1 MPIPKNYILRLEFE
15 NRALV
20 AQQADLDARI
30 RELRVHLTLPKF
42 QTDTTI
48 QTQDVRN
55 WLDYV
60 EAT

>member
-1 MPIPKNYILRLEFE
+1 MPIPRNYINRLEFE

-20 AQQADLDARI
+20 AQQAALEARI
-30 RELRVHLTLPKF
+30 RELRGHLALPKF

>member
-20 AQQADLDARI
+20 VQQAELAARI
-30 RELRVHLTLPKF
+30 RELRVHLRLPKF

-48 QTQDVRN
+48 QTQDVSN

-60 EAT
+60 EAN